1 MQKEYEFNNKKYILD
16 KDEYKVFDYE
26 IVKELFT
33 DFFND
38 YDYVL
43 GDITYNKV
51 RLKGFCEPKNRRFN
65 KTNNIKELD
74 SYIANYCAYNCKWF
88 LLKKIK

>member
-1 MQKEYEFNNKKYILD
+1 MTNFANMCVI
-16 KDEYKVFDYE
+16 DYC
-26 IVKELFT
+26 LANT
-33 DFFND
+33 DRHFENFGLLVD
-38 YDYVL
+38 
-43 GDITYNKV
+43 
-51 RLKGFCEPKNRRFN
+51 N